1 MTTVEV
7 DPAAYIGRDA
17 KDVARELEQLGL
29 VAEPVELENP
39 GDQARDIVVEVSPS
53 GTLEEG
59 DTVTISFYGKPDKSQ
74 DGGDQ
79 G

>member
-1 MTTVEV
+1 M
-7 DPAAYIGRDA
+7 
-17 KDVARELEQLGL
+17 
-29 VAEPVELENP
+29 NP
-39 GDQARDIVVEVSPS
+39 GDQEKDVVADVSPS

-74 DGGDQ
+74 DGGDE